1 MPDRNAKLA
10 GGALVIALALLF
22 GGMGLFRP
30 GYLTSDLYL
39 GALIFMQFLLA
50 AVWSFRTRFFPLLM
64 IAFLWAGMGNLPLS
78 GVWTSGR
85 WFVLIVGAVAGCAI
99 YLHEAHHRFDTFHL
113 VALFCGVAAVVSAVV
128 SSFPKVSL
136 LKALSLLLLFLYA
149 STGAR
154 MAALADR
161 ERLIRSMV
169 FSVEILVYFSA
180 VCYFILN
187 FPVFGNPNS
196 LGATMGVVAV
206 PLLLW
211 EKLTNQNAKRNP
223 RITMA
228 FALSVLL
235 LFFSQARAGI
245 ISAIVACVIACVATR
260 RFRFMLQA
268 GAGALALAVLAVL
281 LVPAEPVIDM
291 PTRREGSSIP
301 AVFLYKGKDESG
313 VLGSRKSAWNETVSV
328 ITANPW
334 FGSGF
339 GTALSTGGNEIRA
352 ASFSSTSATTREHG
366 DSYLAILEGVGLL
379 GVLPFF
385 ALVLM
390 FASRALKFLLGM
402 CRTGR
407 FSHAGVPLAMILVS
421 GLIHAMFEDWLF
433 AVGYYLC
440 VFFWAIAFIFLD
452 LSLLESF
459 QPMPEFQTPNAVGH
473 PAFLLPRPCDS
484 L

>member
-1 MPDRNAKLA
+1 MA
-10 GGALVIALALLF
+10 GGVLVIALALLF

-30 GYLTSDLYL
+30 GYLTSDRYL
-39 GALIFMQFLLA
+39 SAFIFLQVLLA
-50 AVWSFRTRFFPLLM
+50 AIWSFRTRFFPLLM
-64 IAFLWAGMGNLPLS
+64 VAFLWAGMGTLPFS

-85 WFVLIVGAVAGCAI
+85 WFVLIVGAAAGCAI
-99 YLHEAHHRFDTFHL
+99 YLHEAHHRFYSFHL
-113 VALFCGVAAVVSAVV
+113 MALFCVIAALVSAVV
-128 SSFPKVSL
+128 SSFPKVAL
-136 LKALSLLLLFLYA
+136 LKALSLLLLFLYT

-154 MAALADR
+154 LAVMADR
-161 ERLIRSMV
+161 ERLLRSII
-169 FSVEILVYFSA
+169 FSVEVLVYFSA
-180 VCYFILN
+180 VCYFVFH

-196 LGATMGVVAV
+196 LGATMGVAAV

-211 EKLTNQNAKRNP
+211 EKLTNQNVKRNP
-223 RITMA
+223 RINFA

-245 ISAIVACVIACVATR
+245 IGAVVACGIVCIATR
-260 RFRFMLQA
+260 RFRFMIQA
-268 GAGALALAVLAVL
+268 GAGALTLAVLAVL
-281 LVPAEPVIDM
+281 LVPSEPLIDM
-291 PTRREGSSIP
+291 PTRREGSSIA
-301 AVFLYKGKDESG
+301 AVFLYKGKDEDG

-328 ITANPW
+328 ITTNPW

-339 GTALSTGGNEIRA
+339 GTTLSSRSNEESSP
-352 ASFSSTSATTREHG
+352 SFSSSSITTREHG

-385 ALVLM
+385 TLVLM
-390 FASRALKFLLGM
+390 FVSRALKFLLRM

-407 FSHAGVPLAMILVS
+407 FSHVGVPLAMILVS
-421 GLIHAMFEDWLF
+421 GFIHAMFEDWLF

-440 VFFWAIAFIFLD
+440 VFFWAIGFIFLD
-452 LSLLESF
+452 LSFSESF
-459 QPMPEFQTPNAVGH
+459 DTVPEFQPLNAAGH